1 MASRKDREGMTGFG
15 GTRFA
20 QGTRGLGDIRIKEMI
35 EGGKKSKVLDLS
47 SIDLSEV
54 KIIGLEDFGILRK
67 PKKKPGGLTFRT
79 LGADGLEAISG
90 LELKGQRSRATEAAL
105 PVQQTTGP
113 VPAHPVRL
121 TALVFGHPA
130 AKAMKQILEAAGLLH
145 VLSGDKI
152 NFYFAG
158 YAEGEVPGAATFDA
172 IRFATVKDDVEAH
185 SRWEWSG
192 DTDLLLV
199 NAHTDG
205 NLWAALDWSSVICLR
220 LERALDD
227 KAIDSCV
234 SFFTRLI
241 AFAQGDQGR
250 NPAAKFSNE
259 RGKALVG
266 PILWQALTF
275 LLPKEFRKYADRARN
290 FVVQDVTRK

>member
-1 MASRKDREGMTGFG
+1 MTSKRNRQGMTGFRG
-15 GTRFA
+15 ILYA
-20 QGTRGLGDIRIKEMI
+20 AEGTRGLDDIRIKETVA
-35 EGGKKSKVLDLS
+35 GGRKGKVLDLS
-47 SIDLSEV
+47 QIDLSEV
-54 KIIGLEDFGILRK
+54 KILGLEDWEILRK
-67 PKKKPGGLTFRT
+67 PKKKPLGLTFRT
-79 LGADGLEAISG
+79 VGTGGLEAISG
-90 LELKGQRSRATEAAL
+90 VELKGQRARAAGAAPPPL
-105 PVQQTTGP
+105 EKTA

-130 AKAMKQILEAAGLLH
+130 AKAMKQILDAAGLLH
-145 VLSGDKI
+145 ILSGDKI

-158 YAEGEVPGAATFDA
+158 YAEGEVPGPSTFDA
-172 IRFATVKDDVEAH
+172 VRFAAVKDDVEAH

-205 NLWAALDWSSVICLR
+205 NIWAALDWSSVICMR

-234 SFFTRLI
+234 SFFTKLI
-241 AFAQGDQGR
+241 AFAQGTQGP
-250 NPAAKFSNE
+250 NPAARFSNE

-290 FVVQDVTRK
+290 FVVQDVTRA